1 MLEKDVKTLDVVFK
15 QLAGLEL
22 AIATLYRTCGE
33 RWVADREFWS
43 LMEESEKK
51 HAQNIHR
58 MRNILLHKPQSF
70 EMKRPVNPAAIR
82 TSSAGIR
89 GQMERIK
96 SRELSEEKMLTIGR
110 DLEQSILER
119 NDMEITRSSDT
130 EYEWLMKE
138 IRVDTLAHRTTL
150 DQKITEIAA

>member
-1 MLEKDVKTLDVVFK
+1 MLEKDVKTLEVVFK
-15 QLAGLEL
+15 QLADFEL
-22 AIATLYRTCGE
+22 AIASLYRTCGE
-33 RWVADREFWS
+33 RWAADREFWS

-58 MRNILLHKPQSF
+58 MRNILLQRPQSF

-82 TSSAGIR
+82 TSIAGIR

-96 SRELSEEKMLTIGR
+96 SRELSEEKMLYIGR

-119 NDMEITRSSDT
+119 NYMEITRSSDT
-130 EYEWLMKE
+130 EYELLLKE
-138 IRVDTLAHRTTL
+138 VLVDTLAHRESL